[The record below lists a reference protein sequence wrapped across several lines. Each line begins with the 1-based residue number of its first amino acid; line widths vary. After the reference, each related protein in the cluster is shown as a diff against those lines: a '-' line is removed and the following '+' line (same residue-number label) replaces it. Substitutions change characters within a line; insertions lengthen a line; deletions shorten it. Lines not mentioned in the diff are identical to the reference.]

1 MRNIGRLFARRV
13 FAHMSAHNGL
23 RLCALGSSLAAAGLF
38 VAAPA
43 AAQFSMRTGALGGS
57 SGSGAMSRPLGGYSA
72 GYIGS
77 RTNRYNGS
85 GGSRR
90 PLYGYPYTYSVWVP
104 DYFDYL
110 NSQSQYAAPN
120 GYGPQSGLA
129 SSDAAPTGPQQ
140 PVIIN
145 QYFGASAPP
154 PPSANLPQTALPQTN
169 DSDAR
174 APGDPIGSPQNYYL
188 IAYKDHAVYTALA
201 YWVEDKTLH
210 YVTAQNTH
218 NQASLDLI
226 DLTLTKSLNQRN
238 DVPFTIPG
246 Q

>member
-1 MRNIGRLFARRV
+1 MRNLRRLFARRILA
-13 FAHMSAHNGL
+13 FGL
-23 RLCALGSSLAAAGLF
+23 PVVVTGFLL
-38 VAAPA
+38 AAPA
-43 AAQFSMRTGALGGS
+43 AAQLSMRTGALGGS
-57 SGSGAMSRPLGGYSA
+57 SGTSAMSRPLGGFSP
-72 GYIGS
+72 GYTTS
-77 RTNRYNGS
+77 RMNRYNG
-85 GGSRR
+85 GGSRH

-110 NSQSQYAAPN
+110 NAQSQYAAPY

-129 SSDAAPTGPQQ
+129 PSDAAPAGPQQ

-145 QYFGASAPP
+145 QYFGAPAPP

-169 DSDAR
+169 LAQTNDSDAR
-174 APGDPIGSPQNYYL
+174 APGDPIGNPQNYYL

>member
-13 FAHMSAHNGL
+13 F
-23 RLCALGSSLAAAGLF
+23 ALGSSLAAAGLF

-43 AAQFSMRTGALGGS
+43 AAQLSLRTGALGGS
-57 SGSGAMSRPLGGYSA
+57 SGSGAMSHPLGGFSP
-72 GYIGS
+72 GYTSS
-77 RTNRYNGS
+77 RINRYNG
-85 GGSRR
+85 GVSRR

-110 NSQSQYAAPN
+110 NSQSQYAAPY

-129 SSDAAPTGPQQ
+129 PSDAAPTGPQQ

-145 QYFGASAPP
+145 QYFGAQAPP
-154 PPSANLPQTALPQTN
+154 PVDPPVAKLPSTN
-169 DSDAR
+169 DSNVA
-174 APGDPIGSPQNYYL
+174 APGDPIGNPQNYYL

-238 DVPFTIPG
+238 DVPFTIPS